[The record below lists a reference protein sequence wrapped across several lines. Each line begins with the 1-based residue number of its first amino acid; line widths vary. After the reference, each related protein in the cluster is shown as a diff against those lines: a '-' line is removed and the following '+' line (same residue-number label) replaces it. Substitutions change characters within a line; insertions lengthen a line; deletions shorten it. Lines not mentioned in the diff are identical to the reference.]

1 MKFFFIRVGNCPI
14 EKKKNRLPKTQAYKA
29 KHKPKGKN
37 MVSVQLG
44 SGRALFDR
52 PFTPESSVTALEIFV
67 PYTTYDVITSNGHRQ
82 P

>member
-1 MKFFFIRVGNCPI
+1 MKFFFIRIGNCPI
-14 EKKKNRLPKTQAYKA
+14 KKENRLTKTQAYKA

-44 SGRALFDR
+44 SERLR
-52 PFTPESSVTALEIFV
+52 PFTPESSVTALV
-67 PYTTYDVITSNGHRQ
+67 DLCPLYH